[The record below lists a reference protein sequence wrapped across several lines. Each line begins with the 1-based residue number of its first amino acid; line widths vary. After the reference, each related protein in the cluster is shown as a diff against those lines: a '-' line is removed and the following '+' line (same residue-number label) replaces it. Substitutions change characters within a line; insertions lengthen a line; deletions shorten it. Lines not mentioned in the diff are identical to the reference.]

1 MPLSCTHRRF
11 ALVRLSVHSAYGKR
25 AEEKSFEKQVEESL
39 LGDPKEFVVQI
50 EAFFERPKV
59 AQCSAEHG

>member
-1 MPLSCTHRRF
+1 LPLSCTHWRS

-25 AEEKSFEKQVEESL
+25 AETKSLKKQVEESV

-50 EAFFERPKV
+50 EAFFERPKD
-59 AQCSAEHG
+59 AQRSEEHG